1 MKPDEIDRI
10 FSQAADG
17 ALPPDAGRDTIQRVE
32 SALLN
37 DLRPVRPLAATWVFT
52 LAFLLLFSGFAV
64 AAGLALGLHGLH
76 ALSLGQQALI
86 FPVLLLSAWLA
97 AVGCVREMRPAGG
110 LRLGALALMAAALGM
125 PALFALLLLHDYS
138 LLNFIAEGVP
148 CLVAGMSVSI
158 PAGVMMAFVLRR
170 GYVMDWA
177 KAGIAAGTLAGL
189 TGLGMLE
196 LHCQNLKAIHVI
208 VWHVAV
214 VVLSALLGYLIGRI
228 ADEFRRHRA
237 HQG

>member
-1 MKPDEIDRI
+1 MSYLRYPTKIPLEIVIAAAAGAPGRI
-10 FSQAADG
+10 MTVAAD
-17 ALPPDAGRDTIQRVE
+17 PQE
-32 SALLN
+32 
-37 DLRPVRPLAATWVFT
+37 AAIIFGV
-52 LAFLLLFSGFAV
+52 LE
-64 AAGLALGLHGLH
+64 HG
-76 ALSLGQQALI
+76 
-86 FPVLLLSAWLA
+86 
-97 AVGCVREMRPAGG
+97 
-110 LRLGALALMAAALGM
+110 
-125 PALFALLLLHDYS
+125 
-138 LLNFIAEGVP
+138 
-148 CLVAGMSVSI
+148 

-177 KAGIAAGTLAGL
+177 RAGIAAGTLAGL
-189 TGLGMLE
+189 SGLGMLE